1 MVSKNYRYSYN
12 GIIAYI
18 YTNYRRIIDNTKRDD
33 RYSNLHKHTII
44 VNGMKKQPLLIKPKA
59 DSLTDHLFGPPKCES
74 FRPIGPQPYEPVLNN
89 VRTVRS

>member
-1 MVSKNYRYSYN
+1 MATFVC
-12 GIIAYI
+12 
-18 YTNYRRIIDNTKRDD
+18 
-33 RYSNLHKHTII
+33 LL
-44 VNGMKKQPLLIKPKA
+44 VPLLHCNATDKAKKA